1 MSSFSSAARRSLGD
15 PLGEEIVR
23 QAQSVLEQAA
33 AIKEIAKR
41 GKDPL
46 AGR

>member
-1 MSSFSSAARRSLGD
+1 M
-15 PLGEEIVR
+15 R

-41 GKDPL
+41 GRTRWR
-46 AGR
+46 ACSRWA